1 MFNYFHYRGV
11 CSLDLGV
18 LVSDAEPWTT
28 KVTPETV
35 TIPGRGDALL
45 GYEYSNSDAVYNIII
60 RKTGRDTLTDAVERV
75 RRWLLPD
82 VDYSPLRDSYNP
94 GYYRRAYLPGG
105 LAVTRDGLHEAVA
118 TVTFSTMPF
127 KYADGGDTAIQAR
140 NGLKLYNRETY
151 EAAPL
156 LKITGT
162 GAADIFIGS
171 HALHVKEIGGLVYID
186 TEDENAFDDAKS
198 RNSDITRVVDWP
210 RLSPGETVVQYDGA
224 GITGVEISYT
234 KKAYPSG
241 SITVYSRRAD
251 GTVGDG
257 IVMQGSDADSRI
269 WIYNAYGNADVL
281 LTSGAGNNCEFAGGI
296 NVKGENGVNVSRAVS
311 ARDLKWWG
319 DLTATGEQT
328 RIKPRSR
335 QNALYTDWQFWKV
348 VDGVSYWVLTGK
360 GTPW

>member
-28 KVTPETV
+28 KVTPEAV
-35 TIPGRGDALL
+35 TIPGRGAALL
-45 GYEYSNSDAVYNIII
+45 GYEYSNSEGVYNIII

-118 TVTFSTMPF
+118 TVTFSAMPF
-127 KYADGGDTAIQAR
+127 KYADGGDTAITAKS
-140 NGLKLYNRETY
+140 GLKLYNPETY

-156 LKITGT
+156 RKITGT
-162 GAADIFIGS
+162 GAADIYLGS

-186 TEDENAFDDAKS
+186 TEDENAFDDTKS

-224 GITGVEISYT
+224 GITGVEIT
-234 KKAYPSG
+234 
-241 SITVYSRRAD
+241 
-251 GTVGDG
+251 
-257 IVMQGSDADSRI
+257 
-269 WIYNAYGNADVL
+269 
-281 LTSGAGNNCEFAGGI
+281 
-296 NVKGENGVNVSRAVS
+296 
-311 ARDLKWWG
+311 
-319 DLTATGEQT
+319 
-328 RIKPRSR
+328 PRWRS
-335 QNALYTDWQFWKV
+335 L
-348 VDGVSYWVLTGK
+348 
-360 GTPW
+360 

>member
-28 KVTPETV
+28 KVAPETV

-118 TVTFSTMPF
+118 TVTFSAMPF
-127 KYADGGDTAIQAR
+127 KYADGGDTAITAKS
-140 NGLKLYNRETY
+140 GLKLYNPETY

-156 LKITGT
+156 LKITGK
-162 GAADIFIGS
+162 GAADIYLGS
-171 HALHVKEIGGLVYID
+171 HALHIKEIGGLVYID
-186 TEDENAFDDAKS
+186 TEDENAFDDTKS

-224 GITGVEISYT
+224 GITGVEIT
-234 KKAYPSG
+234 
-241 SITVYSRRAD
+241 
-251 GTVGDG
+251 
-257 IVMQGSDADSRI
+257 
-269 WIYNAYGNADVL
+269 
-281 LTSGAGNNCEFAGGI
+281 
-296 NVKGENGVNVSRAVS
+296 
-311 ARDLKWWG
+311 
-319 DLTATGEQT
+319 
-328 RIKPRSR
+328 PRWRS
-335 QNALYTDWQFWKV
+335 L
-348 VDGVSYWVLTGK
+348 
-360 GTPW
+360 

>member
-1 MFNYFHYRGV
+1 MAKFV
-11 CSLDLGV
+11 EV
-18 LVSDAEPWTT
+18 
-28 KVTPETV
+28 
-35 TIPGRGDALL
+35 
-45 GYEYSNSDAVYNIII
+45 
-60 RKTGRDTLTDAVERV
+60 TDAVERV

-171 HALHVKEIGGLVYID
+171 HALRVKEIGGLVYID
-186 TEDENAFDDAKS
+186 TEDENAFDDTKG

-210 RLSPGETVVQYDGA
+210 RLPPGETVVQYDGA
-224 GITGVEISYT
+224 GITGVEIRFARLRSLPRLSMSAT
-234 KKAYPSG
+234 FWRAASLWPTLS
-241 SITVYSRRAD
+241 SRLNWRTVLPLSA
-251 GTVGDG
+251 
-257 IVMQGSDADSRI
+257 
-269 WIYNAYGNADVL
+269 L
-281 LTSGAGNNCEFAGGI
+281 LC
-296 NVKGENGVNVSRAVS
+296 
-311 ARDLKWWG
+311 
-319 DLTATGEQT
+319 
-328 RIKPRSR
+328 
-335 QNALYTDWQFWKV
+335 
-348 VDGVSYWVLTGK
+348 
-360 GTPW
+360 